1 MTLFPT
7 SSSKGYIVSGDA
19 LCQYQGSS
27 FTLVP
32 LLCLTKHLKLIKHWR
47 RQKQNRTEIQL
58 REIESQGG
66 TDSWVAVSHR
76 SPHLRLHGSVV
87 VGAAQHGTLLC
98 QLKSASTWLK
108 VAGSGVQK
116 HAKADVALP
125 CLMDLLWCLTFC
137 VKNRWRRRGH
147 GTKGDSVRE
156 GRVSLKRPGWGRRAL
171 GLHRNPATAGF
182 VGYQDTR
189 GQGAHTRGRF
199 QRI

>member
-1 MTLFPT
+1 MELIHGWPCRIGPPIC
-7 SSSKGYIVSGDA
+7 GYMD
-19 LCQYQGSS
+19 LWL
-27 FTLVP
+27 LVQP
-32 LLCLTKHLKLIKHWR
+32 STGR
-47 RQKQNRTEIQL
+47 
-58 REIESQGG
+58 
-66 TDSWVAVSHR
+66 
-76 SPHLRLHGSVV
+76 
-87 VGAAQHGTLLC
+87 LLC
-98 QLKSASTWLK
+98 QLKSASTDLK